1 VQDVDPGFDPRGVVT
16 ARTTLPLPKYE
27 AVTARAQFYQQV
39 LDEVRAIPGVDS
51 AAYTSFLPMVMGGG
65 IWPVLLPGTT
75 VPEDARAASVRF
87 VTPGY
92 FATMRVPL
100 VRGRDV
106 ADTDRQDTQ
115 YVAVVSRSFA
125 DLYWPGEDPLGRH
138 FSTALQERVVVGVV
152 GDVRVRGLE
161 RESEP
166 QVYLPAPQVPDGGL
180 AFYIPKDL
188 VVRSSTSPASIVPA
202 VRAAV
207 MRADPQ
213 QPVSDVQL
221 MRDVVDR
228 QMASRTTQVSVLAAF
243 AGLALLLA
251 LVGIHSLLAYVV
263 AARSQEIGVRM
274 ALGATRGQVLALVAR
289 RAALLAAVG
298 GGVGVG
304 VAYAASRSVQAL
316 LVGIDAADP
325 ATYLTAVLAS
335 AGITLL
341 GSVLPAWRAVR
352 VDPVAAMRAE

>member
-1 VQDVDPGFDPRGVVT
+1 
-16 ARTTLPLPKYE
+16 
-27 AVTARAQFYQQV
+27 
-39 LDEVRAIPGVDS
+39 
-51 AAYTSFLPMVMGGG
+51 
-65 IWPVLLPGTT
+65 

-106 ADTDRQDTQ
+106 EDTDRQDTQ

-125 DLYWPGEDPLGRH
+125 ELYWPGQDPLGQH

-180 AFYIPKDL
+180 GFYIPKDL
-188 VVRSSTSPASIVPA
+188 VVRASTSLSSIVPV

-207 MRADPQ
+207 ARADPE
-213 QPVSDVQL
+213 QPLSDVQV
-221 MRDVVDR
+221 MTDIVERHK
-228 QMASRTTQVSVLAAF
+228 ASRTTQVAVLVAF
-243 AGLALLLA
+243 AGVALLLA

-263 AARSQEIGVRM
+263 AARTQEIGVRM
-274 ALGATRGQVLALVAR
+274 ALGATRGQVLAPVAR
-289 RAALLAAVG
+289 RAALLAATGAGAGLV
-298 GGVGVG
+298 

-316 LVGIDAADP
+316 LAGSRRRLP
-325 ATYLTAVLAS
+325 PTRPPS
-335 AGITLL
+335 ARQDSITLSARCCRPA
-341 GSVLPAWRAVR
+341 GVLWIRGGVR
-352 VDPVAAMRAE
+352 TE

>member
-1 VQDVDPGFDPRGVVT
+1 
-16 ARTTLPLPKYE
+16 
-27 AVTARAQFYQQV
+27 
-39 LDEVRAIPGVDS
+39 
-51 AAYTSFLPMVMGGG
+51 MH
-65 IWPVLLPGTT
+65 
-75 VPEDARAASVRF
+75 VPI
-87 VTPGY
+87 
-92 FATMRVPL
+92 

-125 DLYWPGEDPLGRH
+125 ELYWPGEDPLGRH

-180 AFYIPKDL
+180 SFYIPKDL
-188 VVRSSTSPASIVPA
+188 VVRASTAPASIVPA

-221 MRDVVDR
+221 MADVVDR
-228 QMASRTTQVSVLAAF
+228 QMASRSTQVSVLAAY
-243 AGLALLLA
+243 AGVALLLA

-263 AARSQEIGVRM
+263 AARTQEIGVRI

-289 RAALLAAVG
+289 RAAWLAAVG
-298 GGVGVG
+298 VAAGVI
-304 VAYAASRSVQAL
+304 VAYATSRSVQAL
-316 LVGIDAADP
+316 LLGISAADLG
-325 ATYLTAVLAS
+325 TYLGAGTAAIVT
-335 AGITLL
+335 TLL
-341 GSVLPAWRAVR
+341 GSVLPAWRAMQ